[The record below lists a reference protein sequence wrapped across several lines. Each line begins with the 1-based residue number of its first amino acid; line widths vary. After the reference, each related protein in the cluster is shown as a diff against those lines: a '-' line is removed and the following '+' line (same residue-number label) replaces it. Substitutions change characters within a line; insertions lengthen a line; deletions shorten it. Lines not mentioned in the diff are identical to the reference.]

1 MRRVLT
7 AVALTGA
14 LVGGGAAIA
23 NAASSTS
30 TTTATSTAKTP
41 APARAP
47 SNRPPRSGAHHC
59 PGMGGSRSSSSAP
72 SY

>member
-1 MRRVLT
+1 MRRILT

-30 TTTATSTAKTP
+30 TTTSSAARPT
-41 APARAP
+41 APAH
-47 SNRPPRSGAHHC
+47 PPRGTPKSGGHHC
-59 PGMGGSRSSSSAP
+59 PGMGGGAPSRSAP
-72 SY
+72 S

>member
-30 TTTATSTAKTP
+30 TTTSSAAKPT
-41 APARAP
+41 APAH
-47 SNRPPRSGAHHC
+47 PPRGTPKSGGHHC
-59 PGMGGSRSSSSAP
+59 PGMGGGAPSGSAP